1 MRWTEDQLRAIE
13 TRKKNLLVSAAAGSG
28 KTALLIERIRRIVVE
43 EKTSVDA
50 LLVLTFTRSAA
61 AEMKERLSAALMAEL
76 EKEDVDSD
84 FVIAQISRLGA
95 ASISTLH
102 AFCSRLVRD
111 YFQEGGI
118 DPEFKLGNE
127 TELSIM
133 VQEALEDLFEEKY
146 QEIPEDGETPFS
158 RLVDMFTG
166 NRDDRELKSLVENFH
181 YFLVTQPDS
190 EKWCARALSYFGLD
204 AGGFWKSPWGRE
216 LDSLIR
222 TDMEGAY
229 ELLERAYAL
238 CRDTE
243 GFEKTA
249 AQLQEDFFAVGLA
262 IDALEEGYDDFRNAL
277 SGIRFARYSGNKKAD
292 AETSDHI
299 KDLRNEA
306 KGIVQGLQK
315 RLNLDL
321 TEALAQL
328 AEMKRPM
335 ADLVAL
341 TRDFQKKYQL
351 KKAEKNLL
359 DFNDL
364 EQSTLRILQNPAIA
378 AEVREQYAYV
388 FLDEYQD
395 TNDMQEAII
404 KRIVRDDNY
413 FMVGD
418 VKQSIY
424 RFRLA
429 DPTIFIGKYHAFS
442 QETDALND
450 LITLSQNFRSC
461 QGVVDGVNT
470 VFEAIMSPA
479 LGEIEY
485 DGRARLYKGLDNE
498 GPYVKTQVHVI
509 ENKTDED
516 TDPIVGE
523 MPAVEM
529 EARFIAREIQSRVGK
544 PFYDTKTGG
553 SRLLQYRDIGV
564 LMRSVAGRGDVYA
577 KIFSELGIPAY
588 FDGGEQY
595 YESMEIGVVMNLL
608 NLIDNHHQDLPLL
621 SVMTS
626 PIGDFGTEECTEI
639 RLFQKEG
646 SYYAAAEK
654 YKDEREDALA
664 AKLKAFYQRLDAW
677 QWDSR
682 VMDIEDFLWKLYLDT
697 GYYHFVGAMP
707 GGEQRQNNLRVLL
720 KRAGDY
726 KRSTLRGLFYFIRF
740 IERMKKHKYDLSPPG
755 VLSESE
761 NVVRIMTI
769 HKSKGLEFPVV
780 FLSGTGKLF
789 NKRTRNRDILFHKDL
804 GICPDYI
811 NLELRAKMP
820 TLAKSICLEKN
831 EMETLSEEMRL
842 LYVAMTRARESLVV
856 VGMVKNL
863 ESKLTAWSGSGD
875 LYHLKKAGGLLDWI
889 MQALLKNSAVEITEE
904 EKRRHLSLPSYDVYF
919 YTAEQSLKHHV
930 SEDTVEEL
938 IEEAQAPSEA
948 LWQEVCRRL
957 SYRYPFEGQQELPGK
972 MTVTEV
978 KRLRIQAEALGI
990 PEIPERV
997 ALPSF
1002 MVADAREI
1010 TGAEKGT
1017 ALHFMMQSLPLDK
1030 LRAAAADTGAFDG
1043 LLTEERQRLVTEEL
1057 LLPELAETIDLEV
1070 IRRFFQSDLGRR
1082 MLAAERVRREV
1093 PFNYQYDPRKV
1104 LPDWQHADTPLVVQ
1118 GMIDCCFEEN
1128 GKWILLDYKTDRY
1141 FGEASRKQLIDQY
1154 RLQINFYAEAL
1165 ANLTGMPVAERILCL
1180 VVMGEQIKVD
1190 R

>member
-1 MRWTEDQLRAIE
+1 M
-13 TRKKNLLVSAAAGSG
+13 
-28 KTALLIERIRRIVVE
+28 
-43 EKTSVDA
+43 
-50 LLVLTFTRSAA
+50 
-61 AEMKERLSAALMAEL
+61 
-76 EKEDVDSD
+76 
-84 FVIAQISRLGA
+84 
-95 ASISTLH
+95 
-102 AFCSRLVRD
+102 
-111 YFQEGGI
+111 
-118 DPEFKLGNE
+118 
-127 TELSIM
+127 
-133 VQEALEDLFEEKY
+133 
-146 QEIPEDGETPFS
+146 
-158 RLVDMFTG
+158 
-166 NRDDRELKSLVENFH
+166 
-181 YFLVTQPDS
+181 
-190 EKWCARALSYFGLD
+190 
-204 AGGFWKSPWGRE
+204 
-216 LDSLIR
+216 
-222 TDMEGAY
+222 
-229 ELLERAYAL
+229 
-238 CRDTE
+238 
-243 GFEKTA
+243 
-249 AQLQEDFFAVGLA
+249 
-262 IDALEEGYDDFRNAL
+262 
-277 SGIRFARYSGNKKAD
+277 
-292 AETSDHI
+292 
-299 KDLRNEA
+299 
-306 KGIVQGLQK
+306 
-315 RLNLDL
+315 
-321 TEALAQL
+321 
-328 AEMKRPM
+328 
-335 ADLVAL
+335 
-341 TRDFQKKYQL
+341 
-351 KKAEKNLL
+351 
-359 DFNDL
+359 
-364 EQSTLRILQNPAIA
+364 
-378 AEVREQYAYV
+378 REQYEYV

-404 KRIVRDDNY
+404 RRIVREDNY

-429 DPTIFIGKYHAFS
+429 DPTIFIGKYHRFG

-470 VFEAIMSPA
+470 VFEAIMNPE

-485 DGRARLYKGLDNE
+485 DERARLYKGLDNE

-516 TDPIVGE
+516 TDPMVGE
-523 MPAVEM
+523 MPAVEL

-544 PFYDTKTGG
+544 PIFDTKTGQE
-553 SRLLQYRDIGV
+553 RLLQYRDIGV

-608 NLIDNHHQDLPLL
+608 DLIDNHHQDLPLL

-626 PIGDFGTEECTEI
+626 PIGGFNTEACTEI

-654 YKDEREDALA
+654 YRDAREDALA
-664 AKLKAFYQRLDAW
+664 AKLKAFYKRLDAW

-697 GYYHFVGAMP
+697 GYYHFVGALP
-707 GGEQRQNNLRVLL
+707 GGEQRQSNLRVLL

-740 IERMKKHKYDLSPPG
+740 IERMKKHKYDMSPPG

-804 GICPDYI
+804 GICPDYV
-811 NLELRAKMP
+811 NLALRAKMP
-820 TLAKSICLEKN
+820 TLAKNICLEKN
-831 EMETLSEEMRL
+831 ELETLSEEMRL

-863 ESKLTAWSGSGD
+863 ESKLAAWSGPGD

-889 MQALLKNSAVEITEE
+889 MQALLRNSAPKILEE
-904 EKRRHLSLPSYDVYF
+904 EKRRRLSLPSYDVYF
-919 YTAEQSLKHHV
+919 YTAEQSLKRHV
-930 SEDTVEEL
+930 SEDTVGDL
-938 IEEAQAPSEA
+938 IEEVQAPPEA
-948 LWQEVCRRL
+948 MWQEVCRRL
-957 SYRYPFEGQQELPGK
+957 SYRYPFEKQQELPGK

-978 KRLRIQAEALGI
+978 KRLRTQAEALGV

-1002 MVADAREI
+1002 MMADAREI

-1017 ALHFMMQSLPLDK
+1017 ALHFMMQNLPLHK
-1030 LRAAAADTGAFDG
+1030 LRAVTMDTEAFER
-1043 LLTEERQRLVTEEL
+1043 LLEEERQRLIDEEL
-1057 LLPELAETIDLEV
+1057 LLPELAETIDLEI
-1070 IRRFFQSDLGRR
+1070 IRGFFQSELGRR
-1082 MLAAERVRREV
+1082 MLAADRVRREV

-1104 LPDWQHADTPLVVQ
+1104 LPDWQNAEAPLVVQ

-1141 FGEASRKQLIDQY
+1141 FGEAGRQQLIDQY

-1180 VVMGEQIKVD
+1180 VAMGEQIKVD